1 MNQMCRKCDRANKCP
16 RKGMLE
22 PIPCP
27 IGQYQ
32 DMPQRAFCI
41 DCPDERRCN
50 ETELQNPQS
59 CPRGL
64 HFILILC

>member
-1 MNQMCRKCDRANKCP
+1 
-16 RKGMLE
+16 MLE